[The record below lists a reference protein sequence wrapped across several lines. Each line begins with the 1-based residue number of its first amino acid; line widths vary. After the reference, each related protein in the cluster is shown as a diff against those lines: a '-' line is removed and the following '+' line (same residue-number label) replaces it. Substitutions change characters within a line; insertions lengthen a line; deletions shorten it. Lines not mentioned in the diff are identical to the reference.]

1 MGLFSSKDTG
11 GKAERPI
18 VLESRGGKVEIGATD
33 SRGRY
38 QITVSDKRTGQ
49 VELRLTGTGDRHSD
63 AQAFAAEYAKDGG
76 TLRRR
81 P

>member
-1 MGLFSSKDTG
+1 MGIFSKNTG

-18 VLESRGGKVEIGATD
+18 VLESPGGSVEIGASD

-38 QITVSDKRTGQ
+38 QITVSDKHSGK
-49 VELRLTGTGDRHSD
+49 VELRLTGTGDRHRD
-63 AQAFAAEYAKDGG
+63 AQAFAAEVAKDGG

>member
-1 MGLFSSKDTG
+1 MFGKSSG

-18 VLESRGGKVEIGATD
+18 VMTSAGGRVEIGATD

-38 QITVSDKRTGQ
+38 QITVSDKRTGK
-49 VELRLTGTGDRHSD
+49 VELRLTGTGDRHRD
-63 AQAFAAEYAKDGG
+63 AEAFKAEVERDGG
-76 TLRRR
+76 TLRRQ

>member
-1 MGLFSSKDTG
+1 MFGKSTG

-18 VLESRGGKVEIGATD
+18 VMTSPGGKVEIGATD

-38 QITVSDKRTGQ
+38 SITVSDKRTGK
-49 VELRLTGTGDRHSD
+49 VELRLTGTGDRHRD
-63 AQAFAAEYAKDGG
+63 AQAFAAEVAKDGG
-76 TLRRR
+76 TLRRQ